1 MILFEVHQDG
11 TVTSTPSFLPQ
22 GTSLADMVVVADA
35 DYTLVTM
42 HLVPPTGAYIP
53 DVVFTPTKTDGRTLW
68 QAILPPEATVPH
80 GAFTYQLFLT
90 FSDGRVVSTNEGK
103 VTVPKGTIS
112 NMPETVAMLGEYS
125 ISALNTLLGNI
136 YAQYESLVGQDDAI
150 KSIVNALSVTLTN
163 TRTDL
168 ASAQATLDA
177 LVKIAEVNIPHTM
190 WSATPPYRA
199 SAILAADV
207 STEMFLLV
215 PADEQTR
222 TAAQGLEVVVEETRV
237 GAYYIALTL
246 SRQEAGSIPP
256 TDLKFYVLCI
266 NTPNTPDGYT
276 PRAEIVGVVNL
287 PDELMDREYTR
298 LLDVNT
304 PASIDLS
311 RLDDGVVVEVLPGG
325 ETLTTRIEYDGNGNP
340 VKITDGR
347 GRETVIT
354 W

>member
-1 MILFEVHQDG
+1 MILFEVHKDG

-42 HLVPPTGAYIP
+42 RLVPPTGAYIP

-68 QAILPPEATVPH
+68 QAILPPEATVTH
-80 GAFTYQLFLT
+80 GAFTYQLYLT

-190 WSATPPYRA
+190 WSTTPPDRA

-222 TAAQGLEVVVEETRV
+222 TAAQGLEVVVEEARV

-311 RLDDGVVVEVLPGG
+311 RLDDGVVTEVLPGG